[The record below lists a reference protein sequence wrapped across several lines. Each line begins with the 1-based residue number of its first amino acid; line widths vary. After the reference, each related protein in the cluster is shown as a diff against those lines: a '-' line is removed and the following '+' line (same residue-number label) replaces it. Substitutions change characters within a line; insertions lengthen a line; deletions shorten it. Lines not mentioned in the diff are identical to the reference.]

1 MSGTVEVHAQNA
13 VFLDGLRLLFNQKT
27 SRLRSVVSVEAVSGE
42 RQAFDSLGANRLIR
56 KTSRNVTVPV
66 TETARFRRWME
77 QKDYWNS
84 ERFDGFDALRAST
97 DPVGRLSQAWAS
109 GAAREWDRCAVDAA
123 LGTAKVDKF
132 GETPVSLPSSQV
144 IPHGG
149 TGLTLQ
155 KVKQAVKMLRRVN
168 PDRDDAICVLL
179 TSEQEDE
186 LLNSAVVTS
195 ADYNAHRPLV
205 DASLPYFMGAYFHVI
220 DDVLDL
226 SNPAA
231 GQPVNGS
238 TGTFDPILPLD
249 TTTTPGSPVRQC
261 IAMLKSGVMM
271 GELLPITT
279 EVNPAK
285 EYGIYSQQLQ
295 VEMSVGGT
303 REHESK
309 VVVIECIDTSPTEF
323 A

>member
-56 KTSRNVTVPV
+56 KTSRNITVPV

-84 ERFDGFDALRAST
+84 ERFDGFDALRTHT
-97 DPVGRLSQAWAS
+97 DPMGRLAQAWAS

-123 LGTAKVDKF
+123 LGVAKVDKY
-132 GETPVSLPSSQV
+132 GDTAVSLPASQV
-144 IPHGG
+144 IAHGG

-168 PDRDDAICVLL
+168 PDRDDPISFFV

-186 LLNSAVVTS
+186 LLNSAIVTS
-195 ADYNAHRPLV
+195 ADYNRERPLV
-205 DASLPYFMGAYFHVI
+205 DGALPFFMGAFFHTI
-220 DDVLDL
+220 DDVLNL
-226 SNPAA
+226 SNPVA

-249 TTTTPGSPVRQC
+249 TTATPGTPVRRC
-261 IAMLKSGVMM
+261 IAMLQSGVIM

-279 EVNPAK
+279 EINPAK

-309 VVVIECIDTSPTEF
+309 VVVIECVDNSPTEF

>member
-1 MSGTVEVHAQNA
+1 
-13 VFLDGLRLLFNQKT
+13 
-27 SRLRSVVSVEAVSGE
+27 
-42 RQAFDSLGANRLIR
+42 
-56 KTSRNVTVPV
+56 
-66 TETARFRRWME
+66 ME

-84 ERFDGFDALRAST
+84 ERFDGFDALRTHT
-97 DPVGRLSQAWAS
+97 DPMGRLSQAWAS

-123 LGTAKVDKF
+123 LGSAKVDKF
-132 GETPVSLPSSQV
+132 GETVVNLPGSQV
-144 IPHGG
+144 ISHGG

-168 PDRDDAICVLL
+168 PDRDDPICVLI

-186 LLNSAVVTS
+186 LLNSSVVTS
-195 ADYNAHRPLV
+195 ADFNATRPLV
-205 DASLPYFMGAYFHVI
+205 DANLPYFMGAFFHVI

-226 SNPAA
+226 STPAS
-231 GQPVNGS
+231 GQPVNGAS
-238 TGTFDPILPLD
+238 GTFDPILPLD
-249 TTTTPGSPVRQC
+249 TTTTPGTPVRRC
-261 IAMLKSGVMM
+261 IAMLQSGVMM
-271 GELLPITT
+271 GELMPITT

-285 EYGIYSQQLQ
+285 EYGINSQQLQ

-309 VVVIECIDTSPTEF
+309 VVVIECVDNSPTEF